1 MSNIQIQDNY
11 ERSSVNLAFSF
22 AFGIGDAS
30 VVTLAPRL
38 QRSND
43 VAGGEARWLE
53 PSARLTGVMGI
64 RPMFRFLDVGDYPQ
78 AGGYHGSPWQPSRR
92 CMFSVDGKT
101 WQYFDT
107 TRRVGNTIEFRHNTP
122 FNVDTIYVGRG
133 RQMSVSQ
140 AGEWLVKLAKA
151 YPALGPS
158 PSAAAH
164 IPSSQMASYPG
175 QEFIAG
181 EFSPQADGPRVIAAT
196 PFYAAQINDVTLM
209 PANGGKRVAVLV
221 SGVHGGEDHA
231 NYVLQAIVEAILSD
245 RPEARALRRDFR
257 ILVYPMLNAPGRAGG
272 GWRGSFVLGQSGE
285 DDANRHFVESQTRL
299 QIIDLPKASMTID
312 RAGAPVAWAIDSHGT
327 YGSKWAMFVESWPS
341 SLLFHTQLSA
351 AFGQGIVDE
360 GDSHPGFVAEYLR
373 SLGASPS
380 ITLETGDPSPVSDA
394 DIAAF
399 GAAVVTT
406 MAGLTAAAA
415 PVVSAPPP
423 APVPPPAPA
432 GPLVMTE
439 SGTGDSRAIV
449 CTGGGIDDMPAM
461 TVMAKVRPTRQAG
474 LAYLMGKGPL
484 NAGLKRF
491 LIDPNGGSP
500 RLTFGLGS
508 SGSVFSPSVSTTSG
522 SVAYDKVQVLEGVW
536 DGGLSGSGITVAI
549 DGVASL
555 GERTNGVGTITS
567 DRGEPM
573 TLMNRS
579 DRQRPF
585 LGPEE
590 WIGVWNR
597 MLTGSERAL
606 VRQNGPGAVPEGLV
620 VSHIGRVAPAPPAP
634 ASPFPITLNL
644 AEADFTGTATIN
656 ADGTWTGSLVAR
668 GTWR

>member
-1 MSNIQIQDNY
+1 MIQIQDNY

-22 AFGIGDAS
+22 AVGVGDAAI
-30 VVTLAPRL
+30 VTLAPRL

-53 PSARLTGVMGI
+53 PSARLTGVMGA
-64 RPMFRFLDVGDYPQ
+64 RPTFRFLDVGDYPQ
-78 AGGYHGSPWQPSRR
+78 AGGYHGAPWQPTRR

-122 FNVDTIYVGRG
+122 FTVDTIYVGRG

-140 AGEWLVKLAKA
+140 AGEWLVSLSKT
-151 YPALGPS
+151 YPSLTPA
-158 PSAAAH
+158 PSASAH
-164 IPSSQMASYPG
+164 LPTSQMAGHPG
-175 QEFIAG
+175 QEFIAA
-181 EFSPQADGPRVIAAT
+181 EFSPQADGARVIAAT

-209 PANGGKRVAVLV
+209 PASGGKRVAVLV

-231 NYVLQAIVEAILSD
+231 NYILKAIVEAILSD

-257 ILVYPMLNAPGRAGG
+257 ILIYPMLNAPGRAGG

-312 RAGAPVAWAIDSHGT
+312 RAGVPVAWAIDSHGT
-327 YGSKWAMFVESWPS
+327 YGSAWSCFVDSGVPS
-341 SLLFHTQLSA
+341 SDVFRTRLAA
-351 AFGQGIVDE
+351 AFGRSIIDE

-373 SLGASPS
+373 NLGASPS
-380 ITLETGDPSPVSDA
+380 ITLETGDPSPVSDS

-406 MAGLTAAAA
+406 MAGITAAAA
-415 PVVSAPPP
+415 PVVSVPAPTPPP
-423 APVPPPAPA
+423 APS

-439 SGTGDSRAIV
+439 NGTGDSRAIV

-461 TVMAKVRPTRQAG
+461 TVMAKVRPTRQTG

-508 SGSVFSPSVSTTSG
+508 SGSVFSPAVSTTAG
-522 SVAYDKVQVLEGVW
+522 SVAYDNVQVLEGVW

-567 DRGEPM
+567 DKGEPM

-597 MLTGSERAL
+597 MLTGAERAL
-606 VRQNGPGAVPEGLV
+606 VRRDGPGAVPEGLV
-620 VSHIGRVAPAPPAP
+620 VSHIGRVAPTPPVPAP
-634 ASPFPITLNL
+634 TSQFPITLNL
-644 AEADFTGTATIN
+644 AEASLTGTATIN
-656 ADGTWTGSLVAR
+656 ADGTWTGNLVAR